1 MHALHHGI
9 SSSPAPQLTPL
20 VTRWLEPAHGVSCR
34 VAGIASLL
42 YQTDIQPKTTLTH
55 TLQFDAT
62 NLNAAPKFGLALSVK
77 P

>member
-1 MHALHHGI
+1 MLSDI
-9 SSSPAPQLTPL
+9 
-20 VTRWLEPAHGVSCR
+20 
-34 VAGIASLL
+34 VAVLFSGIAALL

-62 NLNAAPKFGLALSVK
+62 NLNAAPKFGLSLGVK

>member
-1 MHALHHGI
+1 MLF
-9 SSSPAPQLTPL
+9 S
-20 VTRWLEPAHGVSCR
+20 W
-34 VAGIASLL
+34 AGIAALL

-62 NLNAAPKFGLALSVK
+62 NLNAAPKFGLSLGVK